1 MALLSPIKKNMI
13 RRLCRTRVGPLLLLG
28 LFFMPVSD
36 LYADTF
42 SDHEVKAV
50 FLYNFPN
57 FVRWPESAFQ
67 NDEQSF
73 VYCGINDSD
82 PVTMTLKALIEG
94 EKVQS
99 RTVRFQRLQRIENMT
114 QCQVLFLSKDRSALA
129 DRLIEAAEDT
139 NVLLVSDLQQFA
151 VRGGL
156 IELTEVDGRIRPTIN
171 IEQLEK
177 TQLKVSSKLL
187 RLAKRVRKMK

>member
-13 RRLCRTRVGPLLLLG
+13 RRLCRTRVGQLLLLG

-67 NDEQSF
+67 NDEESF
-73 VYCGINDSD
+73 VYCGMNDSN

-129 DRLIEAAEDT
+129 HRLIEAAEDT
-139 NVLLVSDLQQFA
+139 NVLLGSDLQQFA

>member
-1 MALLSPIKKNMI
+1 MMKCLLS
-13 RRLCRTRVGPLLLLG
+13 TRVGQLLLLG
-28 LFFMPVSD
+28 LCFMPVPD
-36 LYADTF
+36 LHADTF

-67 NDEQSF
+67 SDEKSF
-73 VYCGINDSD
+73 VYCGMSDSD
-82 PVTMTLKALIEG
+82 PVIMTLKALIKG

-99 RTVRFQRLQRIENMT
+99 RTIRFQYLRRIENIN
-114 QCQVLFLSKDRSALA
+114 QCQVLFLSQENAALA
-129 DRLIEAAEDT
+129 DRLIEAAEGT
-139 NVLLVSDLQQFA
+139 SVLFVSDLRQFA

-177 TQLKVSSKLL
+177 TPLKVSSKLL
-187 RLAKRVRKMK
+187 RLAKRVRKIK